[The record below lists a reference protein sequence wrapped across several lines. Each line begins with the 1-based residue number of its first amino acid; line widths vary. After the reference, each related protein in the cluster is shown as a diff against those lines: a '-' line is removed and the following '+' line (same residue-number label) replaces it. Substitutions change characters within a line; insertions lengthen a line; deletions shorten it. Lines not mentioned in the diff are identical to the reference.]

1 MIRQSESDINLL
13 MLETALIIIGVV
25 LLLLGIAGC
34 LLPFLP
40 GPPLAYASLLLLQ
53 LSDKQPFTFDFMLVL
68 AGTTLFVVL
77 ADFYIPIL
85 STRNFGGTRGGTRGA
100 TAGLIIG
107 LFFPPFGII
116 AGPFIGAMIG
126 ELITGQN
133 LKKALRSAFGSF
145 IGFVGGTLM
154 KLGLSIYMGYHF
166 FKAIMIT

>member
-1 MIRQSESDINLL
+1 

-85 STRNFGGTRGGTRGA
+85 STRNFGGTRGGTRDA
-100 TAGLIIG
+100 TAGLIISM
-107 LFFPPFGII
+107 FFPPFGII

-166 FKAIMIT
+166 FKAIMK